1 MLSHILIELLS
12 TAIFIFVVFLT
23 KSYLWVGLITGILI
37 FVSSGRSMFNPAIA
51 IVNYFIGA
59 LSITETGILILAEI
73 IGGILGFQ
81 LTRLV

>member
-51 IVNYFIGA
+51 LVNYFIGA
-59 LSITETGILILAEI
+59 LSLPETGILILAELVGALI
-73 IGGILGFQ
+73 GFQ
-81 LTRLV
+81 MSRLV